1 MGITVEGSE
10 RGAVNWWAETYPE
23 FAGASQLADPLPIL
37 LPTPPS
43 SPINLDGP
51 DFAPQNSEDFRGRFP
66 REPYSDGW
74 SDIDAMLGD
83 NALYRPF
90 GGFSRHQYVKTDR
103 NRATI
108 TLTFGDFDP
117 THPDRSPALSDEF
130 YEQFTGATWDIDIEF
145 LTDGSIGYTATL
157 SLDGSPT
164 GLMLSGVVDYDGNR
178 MDPDE
183 FPPET
188 LPPDDPPQ
196 ARGQDL
202 PGVDLAPA
210 TTAGGIGPND
220 LQPFLLDGADLQPAA
235 YRPGDWLEPKDG
247 SAQRMMI
254 AGVNQVSTT
263 GFPSSTLAQPHHVDR
278 RGIGAQTPRTTIMAY
293 LRGASEDQT
302 QTTELL
308 GLYTGH
314 GLQIQ
319 SDAQPTIT
327 QLLVVCMQRDREIPI
342 RGARYFSQPKPAEGP
357 VQTCQRNC
365 VLNHREFIQQCVW
378 QCEDTDQLASAFTD
392 SSH

>member
-1 MGITVEGSE
+1 
-10 RGAVNWWAETYPE
+10 
-23 FAGASQLADPLPIL
+23 
-37 LPTPPS
+37 
-43 SPINLDGP
+43 
-51 DFAPQNSEDFRGRFP
+51 
-66 REPYSDGW
+66 
-74 SDIDAMLGD
+74 MLGD

-117 THPDRSPALSDEF
+117 DHPDRSPALSDEF
-130 YEQFTGATWDIDIEF
+130 YEQFTGAAWTIDIEF

-202 PGVDLAPA
+202 PGADLAPA

-220 LQPFLLDGADLQPAA
+220 LQPFLLDAADLQEAA

-254 AGVNQVSTT
+254 VDMTQVSTT
-263 GFPSSTLAQPHHVDR
+263 EFSPSTLAQPHHVDR
-278 RGIGAQTPRTTIMAY
+278 RGILARKRPGQRSWRIFAER
-293 LRGASEDQT
+293 LEDQT

-327 QLLVVCMQRDREIPI
+327 HTAGRLHATGSRDSYSRSQILLATEAGRGPSSNMPAQLC
-342 RGARYFSQPKPAEGP
+342 AE
-357 VQTCQRNC
+357 
-365 VLNHREFIQQCVW
+365 
-378 QCEDTDQLASAFTD
+378 S
-392 SSH
+392 